1 LRQIHFVFYIFGAD
15 QGLLMKAHTKE
26 TQATT
31 TPALALEFLREGNQ
45 RFVSNLQVSRNLLQQ
60 VNETREGQWPFATIL
75 SCIDSRTS
83 AELIFDQGLG
93 DIFSIRV
100 AGNVVNTDILG
111 SMEFACNV
119 AGSKLLVVLG
129 HTSCGAI
136 KGACDRVELGN
147 LTELLS
153 KIQPAIYQEN
163 SVLEPSLR
171 TSKNRPFVESVS
183 RINVQRSVKAVV
195 ERSFVLE
202 QLIEKRQ
209 IGVIGAM
216 YDIET
221 GVVTFYEDERV
232 FTSEDVRRLRLH

>member
-1 LRQIHFVFYIFGAD
+1 
-15 QGLLMKAHTKE
+15 MKTHTKE

-31 TPALALEFLREGNQ
+31 TPQLALEFLREGNR
-45 RFVSNLQVSRNLLQQ
+45 RFVSNLQLNRDLLQQ

-93 DIFSIRV
+93 DIFSVRV

-129 HTSCGAI
+129 HTSCGAV

-153 KIQPAIYQEN
+153 KIQPAIYQES
-163 SVLEPSLR
+163 SVLDPSLR
-171 TSKNRPFVESVS
+171 NSKNRSFVENVA
-183 RINVQRSVKAVV
+183 RINVRRSLKAVI
-195 ERSFVLE
+195 ERSFILE
-202 QLIEKRQ
+202 QLVEKEQ

-216 YDIET
+216 HNIET
-221 GVVTFYEDERV
+221 GLVEFYEDERV
-232 FTSEDVRRLRLH
+232 FTKEDVRRLRAL